1 MLLIDF
7 FSASIS
13 ILSTL
18 IFLITGCSDI
28 GATLA
33 GKEVTRVSTG
43 VGEIVVLDDKD
54 GISSIEINCNNG
66 LIIKADWTR
75 NPLNEFGYDIYEP
88 EVNMDYNR
96 LAVMITARSAIANY
110 LRGEYN

>member
-1 MLLIDF
+1 MKF
-7 FSASIS
+7 IS

-96 LAVMITARSAIANY
+96 LAVMITTRSAIANY